1 MFMDN
6 SLAETFAHLKTSHFT
21 GDLFMKPHF
30 KLFLLIL
37 LLCCS
42 VPVQVKAE
50 NSWWDKG
57 VDIFK
62 SITGDT
68 ESTGT
73 TGPSSTEIRDAF
85 KQALR
90 MGTENVVNQLGTT
103 GGFSADPIIHIPLPR
118 QLQTVKTVLSK
129 VGMTYLAE
137 DLELKL
143 NRAAEAATPKAKK
156 LFFQAIQ
163 EMTFNDLMAIYNG
176 PKDSATQYFRGKMS
190 SSLKNEMRPIIDN
203 TLSEVGALN
212 AYDQFIGRYK
222 SIPLV
227 PDVKAD
233 LTEHVLEKGLDGI
246 FYYMAEEES
255 SIRENPARHTTKL
268 LKKVFGIQQ

>member
-1 MFMDN
+1 MRLN
-6 SLAETFAHLKTSHFT
+6 CR
-21 GDLFMKPHF
+21 
-30 KLFLLIL
+30 LFLIIL

-42 VPVQVKAE
+42 IPLTVKAE
-50 NSWWDKG
+50 NSWWSKG
-57 VDIFK
+57 VDIFR
-62 SITGDT
+62 SITGDS
-68 ESTGT
+68 ESTGST
-73 TGPSSTEIRDAF
+73 DPSSAEISDAF

-90 MGTENVVNQLGTT
+90 IGTENVVGQLGTT
-103 GGFSADPIIHIPLPR
+103 GGFSADPLIHIPLPR
-118 QLQTVKTVLSK
+118 QLQTVKTVLSN
-129 VGMTYLAE
+129 VGMAYLAE

-176 PKDSATQYFRGKMS
+176 PKDSATQYFRSKMS
-190 SSLKNEMRPIIDN
+190 FSLKNEMRPIVN
-203 TLSEVGALN
+203 STLSEVGALN
-212 AYDQFIGRYK
+212 AYDQFIGRY
-222 SIPLV
+222 SSLPMV

-255 SIRENPARHTTKL
+255 SIRENPARHTTEL